1 MKKIIFI
8 VLVIVIGLTL
18 FMRGDKEAAKSPV
31 KNEGSR
37 VQTSEEPKILYYTC
51 GMHPSVKVKPDE
63 YDRGNKNCPICN
75 MFLVPVYEKTKGA
88 TTDENVV
95 SIDLKGLSL
104 AGIETYELKILP
116 LSKQIEAVGIVAYD
130 PALRTAEEEYLQAL
144 KTYKKI
150 SESHFQGA
158 KDRAKDMLEA
168 SKTKL
173 RVLGLNQESIKE
185 LEKRGSADKSLILPD
200 ETMWVY
206 AHLYE
211 YELSW
216 PQVGDKVEMIS
227 EVNPSVIIE
236 GEIKNIEPI
245 VQKRTR
251 TVKLQILADNK
262 SNILRPNMY
271 VDVRFNIKLG
281 EALALPKESIL
292 DTGKRKIIYVD
303 LGRGNFQ
310 LREVVV
316 GPLVQGIVKGKE
328 VYFYPLVEGAEAGER
343 VVSKGNFLIDSQAQL
358 GAASSA
364 YGGTLGAEEGAVAP
378 DATMHQH

>member
-1 MKKIIFI
+1 MKKVTFIILI
-8 VLVIVIGLTL
+8 IVIGLAL
-18 FMRGDKEAAKSPV
+18 FMRGDREAAKSPV
-31 KNEGSR
+31 KNEGGQAP
-37 VQTSEEPKILYYTC
+37 VAEAPEILYYTC

-63 YDRGNKNCPICN
+63 YDRGIKNCPICN
-75 MFLVPVYEKTKGA
+75 MFLVPVYEKIKGA
-88 TTDENVV
+88 TIDANIV
-95 SIDLKGLSL
+95 SIDSKGVSL
-104 AGIETYELKILP
+104 AGIETYELKIIP
-116 LSKQIEAVGIVAYD
+116 LSKQIETVGIVAYD
-130 PALRTAEEEYLQAL
+130 PALRTAQEEYLQAL
-144 KTYKKI
+144 NTYQKI
-150 SESHFQGA
+150 LKSDFQDA
-158 KDRAKDMLEA
+158 KDRAKDILEA
-168 SKTKL
+168 SKIKL

-185 LEKRGSADKSLILPD
+185 LKKRGSADNSLILPE

-216 PQVGDKVEMIS
+216 PQVGAKVEMIS
-227 EVNPSVIIE
+227 EVDPSVIIE

-262 SNILRPNMY
+262 SNILKPNMY
-271 VDVRFNIKLG
+271 VDVRFNMELG
-281 EALALPKESIL
+281 KALALPKEAIL

-303 LGRGNFQ
+303 LGQGDFQ

-316 GPLVQGIVKGKE
+316 GPLVQGIVKGEK

-343 VVSKGNFLIDSQAQL
+343 VVSKGNFLIDSQSQL

-364 YGGTLGAEEGAVAP
+364 FGGTLEAEEGT
-378 DATMHQH
+378 ATPKAATHQH

>member
-1 MKKIIFI
+1 MKRVILI
-8 VLVIVIGLTL
+8 VLVVVIGLAL
-18 FMRGDKEAAKSPV
+18 FMRGDKQIAKSPV
-31 KNEGSR
+31 KNEQSHS
-37 VQTSEEPKILYYTC
+37 QTQEEPRILYYTC
-51 GMHPSVKVKPDE
+51 GMHPSVKVNPRE
-63 YDRGNKNCPICN
+63 YDKGNKTCPICN
-75 MFLVPVYEKTKGA
+75 MFLVPVYEKSKGPVSG
-88 TTDENVV
+88 EGVV

-116 LSKQIEAVGIVAYD
+116 LSKQIETVGIVAYD

-150 SESHFQGA
+150 SESNFQDA
-158 KDRAKDMLEA
+158 KDRAKDILQA
-168 SKTKL
+168 SNTKL
-173 RVLGLNQESIKE
+173 RVLGLNQASIKE

-227 EVNPSVIIE
+227 EVDPSVIIE

-251 TVKLQILADNK
+251 TLKLQILADNE
-262 SNILRPNMY
+262 SNILKPNMY
-271 VDVRFNIKLG
+271 VDVRFSMELG
-281 EALALPKESIL
+281 QALALPKESIL

-303 LGRGNFQ
+303 LGQGDFQ
-310 LREVVV
+310 LREVMV
-316 GPLVQGIVKGKE
+316 GPLVQGTVKGE
-328 VYFYPLVEGAEAGER
+328 EAYFYPLIKGAEVGEY
-343 VVSKGNFLIDSQAQL
+343 VVSKGNFLIDSQSQL
-358 GAASSA
+358 GASSSV
-364 YGGTLGAEEGAVAP
+364 YGGALGTEEGAVVPKA
-378 DATMHQH
+378 AIHQH